1 MNRIIVS
8 MVALF
13 ASISFLHGGR
23 TDAQGGHY
31 DRSTGEY
38 HFHHGYPAHDHYDID
53 GDGTVDCPYRFDD
66 NTIHKNPNSSGN
78 KDNAVDKTD
87 KPSTNNEKAKNKIT
101 SKDIIEIILVIVF
114 FIFPAYGVLMFVFG
128 EIVQFIEKLAK
139 KLANKEL
146 KISESDRF
154 WKYSSLVMHAVA
166 IVIITFLM
174 LRAKGIL

>member
-101 SKDIIEIILVIVF
+101 FKDVIEMLLASVIFYFVTLSVCVMVVTFIEALVNKFTKWELWITNSDGFLKVLSIAIAIVSLVI
-114 FIFPAYGVLMFVFG
+114 A
-128 EIVQFIEKLAK
+128 
-139 KLANKEL
+139 
-146 KISESDRF
+146 
-154 WKYSSLVMHAVA
+154 
-166 IVIITFLM
+166 TFQM
-174 LRAKGIL
+174 LHGKGIL

>member
-13 ASISFLHGGR
+13 ASISFLHSGR

-66 NTIHKNPNSSGN
+66 NTIHKNPNPSGN

-87 KPSTNNEKAKNKIT
+87 RPSTSNDKAKNKIAFKDVLVVGFLSFPVYCLT
-101 SKDIIEIILVIVF
+101 SAICFFAVILIES
-114 FIFPAYGVLMFVFG
+114 
-128 EIVQFIEKLAK
+128 LAK
-139 KLANKEL
+139 KLTKMEFA
-146 KISESDRF
+146 ISDSESF
-154 WKYSSLVMHAVA
+154 KKILSIAIYIVSLVIA
-166 IVIITFLM
+166 TLLM
-174 LRAKGIL
+174 LHDKGIL